1 MVDSGINPNNL
12 AFGGAIIAGYNS
24 LTGLSGV
31 SNLADLRPQDNRYHG
46 SFVASEMIARRD
58 VGGYFQGIA
67 YNSSLVVGAVPFG
80 ASTDAQTAAAINYV
94 SAQGVRVIN
103 NSWGYSATKTY
114 TAFATSNPQTL
125 AALISAVNSGAVV
138 VFSAMNEGASNPNLP
153 GSLPSYNSAVA
164 GSWIAVAASTV
175 DGQVMPSYSNQCGTS
190 MLYCL
195 TAPGG
200 STSYDG
206 GIVGVNGASNSN
218 TFSGTS
224 RKQGTSMAAPLVS
237 GTVALVAEMFPWMSA
252 SQLTTSVL
260 TTGSLAATPNTTW
273 GRGLLRVDAAILGPG
288 IFESTFYANTAG
300 YSSTFGNNIS
310 GSSGL
315 VKSGAGTLTLSGA
328 NTYSGGTTLSAGTIA
343 VGHNTALGT
352 GGLAMSNA
360 TTLQA
365 ALAVSLSNAISIEG
379 VSTIDT
385 NSYAMGLS
393 GVVSGTGNLTKIS
406 AGTLTLS
413 GANTYS
419 GGTRL
424 SAGTIAVGHNTA
436 LGAGGLAMSNAT
448 TLQAAVAVSLSNAIS
463 IEGVSTID
471 TNSYAMGLSGVVS
484 GTGNL
489 TKISAGTLTLSGANT
504 YSGGTTLSAGTI
516 AVAGASPTGTGD
528 VYVALGGTLKGTGT
542 LAGNLVLSGAL
553 KPGNSPGYLAVSA
566 NVTLNSGSTYLQDI
580 AGTVRA
586 GKSTPVGVSGYYS
599 YLTVAGQLTI
609 HTGATLTSQLSN
621 LFSTTEPGYGSSI
634 YIPALGDRFRIVTA
648 EGGIVGRFSAV
659 TQAAELNADTQFIVF
674 YGVNG
679 SNSIDQATV
688 PSSYIVTLSSSTSN
702 GRSVASVLDKVL
714 ALNKAGSASELQ
726 DQLLYV
732 ASGET
737 AQSLPIFV
745 NSLSGEIHASSVAT
759 LPQTTQRLQQ
769 SVLARLVDYPI
780 SPNNIK
786 PPLSKTLLTGGLSA
800 TNPTGLPTASMSSN
814 PEVNADPVDLTSAAI
829 ANGSAWGEIVY
840 QRGDRTGNSGGRV
853 YNNNLYQVVLG
864 IDTYINAE
872 LGLKLGG
879 GFALSN
885 TTVSATNGNSVIQQ
899 GSLFV
904 YGKLPVLQDYVV
916 DGMVSVGLSS
926 TNLSRNDP
934 ARLTSGL
941 SNKGV
946 MGNDALVSLGL
957 SRSFEY
963 NDLRVTP
970 YTRVTYQYVGQAS
983 YDEGRSAAA
992 LSIANF
998 SGGAVRGVIGVTA
1011 GSSNKDPLK
1020 DDCTYQVNFAVGV
1033 DSRGL
1038 LNPTLNTTLG
1048 GFSGTVTPATAGSA
1062 FVQVGFYGT
1071 VKIAQNAYAYTGV
1084 SGEVRSGQTLYGGHM
1099 GLRIAF

>member
-1 MVDSGINPNNL
+1 
-12 AFGGAIIAGYNS
+12 
-24 LTGLSGV
+24 
-31 SNLADLRPQDNRYHG
+31 
-46 SFVASEMIARRD
+46 MIARRD

-343 VGHNTALGT
+343 VGHNTALG
-352 GGLAMSNA
+352 
-360 TTLQA
+360 
-365 ALAVSLSNAISIEG
+365 
-379 VSTIDT
+379 
-385 NSYAMGLS
+385 
-393 GVVSGTGNLTKIS
+393 
-406 AGTLTLS
+406 
-413 GANTYS
+413 
-419 GGTRL
+419 
-424 SAGTIAVGHNTA
+424 
-436 LGAGGLAMSNAT
+436 AGGLAMSNAT

-586 GKSTPVGVSGYYS
+586 GKSTPLGASGYYS

>member
-1 MVDSGINPNNL
+1 MGAALLSFPLLSFSQSWVADSQYTNQPALSTIHASSAYLRNITGLGIRIGMVDSGINPNNL

-419 GGTRL
+419 GGT
-424 SAGTIAVGHNTA
+424 
-436 LGAGGLAMSNAT
+436 
-448 TLQAAVAVSLSNAIS
+448 
-463 IEGVSTID
+463 
-471 TNSYAMGLSGVVS
+471 
-484 GTGNL
+484 
-489 TKISAGTLTLSGANT
+489 
-504 YSGGTTLSAGTI
+504 TLSAGTI

-586 GKSTPVGVSGYYS
+586 GKSTPLGVSGYYS

>member
-419 GGTRL
+419 GGT
-424 SAGTIAVGHNTA
+424 
-436 LGAGGLAMSNAT
+436 
-448 TLQAAVAVSLSNAIS
+448 
-463 IEGVSTID
+463 
-471 TNSYAMGLSGVVS
+471 
-484 GTGNL
+484 
-489 TKISAGTLTLSGANT
+489 
-504 YSGGTTLSAGTI
+504 TLSAGTI

-586 GKSTPVGVSGYYS
+586 GKSTPLGVSGYYS

-916 DGMVSVGLSS
+916 DGLVSVGLSS

>member
-419 GGTRL
+419 GGT
-424 SAGTIAVGHNTA
+424 
-436 LGAGGLAMSNAT
+436 
-448 TLQAAVAVSLSNAIS
+448 
-463 IEGVSTID
+463 
-471 TNSYAMGLSGVVS
+471 
-484 GTGNL
+484 
-489 TKISAGTLTLSGANT
+489 
-504 YSGGTTLSAGTI
+504 TLSAGTI

-586 GKSTPVGVSGYYS
+586 GKSTPLGVSGYYS

>member
-190 MLYCL
+190 MLYCI

-419 GGTRL
+419 GGT
-424 SAGTIAVGHNTA
+424 
-436 LGAGGLAMSNAT
+436 
-448 TLQAAVAVSLSNAIS
+448 
-463 IEGVSTID
+463 
-471 TNSYAMGLSGVVS
+471 
-484 GTGNL
+484 
-489 TKISAGTLTLSGANT
+489 
-504 YSGGTTLSAGTI
+504 TLSAGTI

-586 GKSTPVGVSGYYS
+586 GKSTPLGVSGYYS

>member
-190 MLYCL
+190 MLYCI

-419 GGTRL
+419 GGT
-424 SAGTIAVGHNTA
+424 
-436 LGAGGLAMSNAT
+436 
-448 TLQAAVAVSLSNAIS
+448 
-463 IEGVSTID
+463 
-471 TNSYAMGLSGVVS
+471 
-484 GTGNL
+484 
-489 TKISAGTLTLSGANT
+489 
-504 YSGGTTLSAGTI
+504 TLSAGTI

-586 GKSTPVGVSGYYS
+586 GKSTPLGASGYYS

>member
-1 MVDSGINPNNL
+1 MGAALLSFPLLSFSQSWVADSQYTNQPALSTIHASSAYLRNITGLGIRIGMVDSGINPNNL

-190 MLYCL
+190 MLYCI

-343 VGHNTALGT
+343 VGHNTALG
-352 GGLAMSNA
+352 S
-360 TTLQA
+360 
-365 ALAVSLSNAISIEG
+365 
-379 VSTIDT
+379 
-385 NSYAMGLS
+385 
-393 GVVSGTGNLTKIS
+393 
-406 AGTLTLS
+406 
-413 GANTYS
+413 
-419 GGTRL
+419 
-424 SAGTIAVGHNTA
+424 
-436 LGAGGLAMSNAT
+436 GGLAMSNAT

-471 TNSYAMGLSGVVS
+471 TNSYDMGLSGVVS

-586 GKSTPVGVSGYYS
+586 GKSTPLGASGYYS

-840 QRGDRTGNSGGRV
+840 QRGDRTGNSGGRA

>member
-1 MVDSGINPNNL
+1 MGAALLSFPLLSFSQSWVADSQYTNQPALSTIHASSAYLRNITGLGIRIGMVDSGINPNNL

-190 MLYCL
+190 MLYCI

-273 GRGLLRVDAAILGPG
+273 GRVLLRVDAAILGPG

-419 GGTRL
+419 GGT
-424 SAGTIAVGHNTA
+424 
-436 LGAGGLAMSNAT
+436 
-448 TLQAAVAVSLSNAIS
+448 
-463 IEGVSTID
+463 
-471 TNSYAMGLSGVVS
+471 
-484 GTGNL
+484 
-489 TKISAGTLTLSGANT
+489 
-504 YSGGTTLSAGTI
+504 TLSAGTI

-586 GKSTPVGVSGYYS
+586 GKSTPLGASGYYS

-840 QRGDRTGNSGGRV
+840 QRGDRTGNSGGRA

>member
-343 VGHNTALGT
+343 VGHNTALGP
-352 GGLAMSNA
+352 
-360 TTLQA
+360 
-365 ALAVSLSNAISIEG
+365 
-379 VSTIDT
+379 
-385 NSYAMGLS
+385 
-393 GVVSGTGNLTKIS
+393 
-406 AGTLTLS
+406 
-413 GANTYS
+413 
-419 GGTRL
+419 
-424 SAGTIAVGHNTA
+424 
-436 LGAGGLAMSNAT
+436 GGLAMSNAT

-586 GKSTPVGVSGYYS
+586 GKSTPLGVSGYYS

>member
-190 MLYCL
+190 MLYCI

-328 NTYSGGTTLSAGTIA
+328 NTYSGGTT
-343 VGHNTALGT
+343 
-352 GGLAMSNA
+352 
-360 TTLQA
+360 
-365 ALAVSLSNAISIEG
+365 
-379 VSTIDT
+379 
-385 NSYAMGLS
+385 
-393 GVVSGTGNLTKIS
+393 
-406 AGTLTLS
+406 
-413 GANTYS
+413 
-419 GGTRL
+419 L

-586 GKSTPVGVSGYYS
+586 GKSTPLGASGYYS

>member
-343 VGHNTALGT
+343 V
-352 GGLAMSNA
+352 
-360 TTLQA
+360 
-365 ALAVSLSNAISIEG
+365 
-379 VSTIDT
+379 
-385 NSYAMGLS
+385 
-393 GVVSGTGNLTKIS
+393 
-406 AGTLTLS
+406 
-413 GANTYS
+413 
-419 GGTRL
+419 
-424 SAGTIAVGHNTA
+424 
-436 LGAGGLAMSNAT
+436 
-448 TLQAAVAVSLSNAIS
+448 
-463 IEGVSTID
+463 
-471 TNSYAMGLSGVVS
+471 
-484 GTGNL
+484 
-489 TKISAGTLTLSGANT
+489 
-504 YSGGTTLSAGTI
+504 
-516 AVAGASPTGTGD
+516 AGASPTGTGD

-586 GKSTPVGVSGYYS
+586 GKSTPLGVSGYYS